1 MEPPVREEQTP
12 SQPPTQSAATVEEL
26 HLLIEEMDDELSSY
40 RWREAIWISIVF
52 HVLLF
57 LSAVFA
63 PKWWPQSGLVLP
75 VVPANNKDAT
85 FLSLPKD
92 QQQVSPPK
100 TDIISDKNRIAQS
113 RHPVLDKDLLRK
125 LLNAQQPGAP
135 KAQPPAPAPQQQAT
149 QQQSSQPPGQQ
160 PAGEQNQQS
169 PDQAQ
174 QTARMQTPPQGGGP
188 SPFRVAPPGA
198 AVNQAIQSM
207 AGSHGTTH
215 VTFRT
220 SGDYGASRL
229 EPRTPNYGDVE
240 ILSDTMGVDFG
251 PYLERVKF
259 AIQTHWDSLIPQ
271 VAQRPMM
278 KKGKLGIQFAILK
291 DGK

>member
-12 SQPPTQSAATVEEL
+12 PQPPIQSAATVEEL

-63 PKWWPQSGLVLP
+63 PKWWPQSGMVLP
-75 VVPANNKDAT
+75 VVQKNDKDAT
-85 FLSLPKD
+85 FLSLPTD
-92 QQQVSPPK
+92 RQQVTPPK

-135 KAQPPAPAPQQQAT
+135 RPQPPAAAPQQQAT

-169 PDQAQ
+169 P
-174 QTARMQTPPQGGGP
+174 
-188 SPFRVAPPGA
+188 
-198 AVNQAIQSM
+198 
-207 AGSHGTTH
+207 
-215 VTFRT
+215 
-220 SGDYGASRL
+220 
-229 EPRTPNYGDVE
+229 
-240 ILSDTMGVDFG
+240 
-251 PYLERVKF
+251 
-259 AIQTHWDSLIPQ
+259 
-271 VAQRPMM
+271 
-278 KKGKLGIQFAILK
+278 
-291 DGK
+291 